1 MPRYLPL
8 PDLLR
13 FCAASLAGLLVLG
26 LASCDTQAVATGPTS
41 DHPQAQHAWL
51 IHGGT
56 LLTMNPQQPEVEAML
71 VEDGRIQRL
80 GSLAELQASALG
92 RVAHDFDLQGGV
104 LYPGFVDGHAHLV
117 GIGLALTRV
126 DLVGTQS
133 FAAVVERVQ
142 SYVAKQPSAPGAWI
156 QGRGWDQN
164 DWAVK
169 EFPQH
174 ERLSRA
180 FPKVP
185 VVLRRIDGHAL
196 LANQAAMDAAGI
208 NHQTPDPKGG
218 RILRDADGRP
228 SGVFVDG
235 AMSLIGAAMPD
246 PSAAEIEQAVRLA
259 AAEMHRRGLT
269 AIHDAGAS
277 DRDIEIYRR
286 LASAGDLDLRVHV
299 MLHGGAPDLIEKWF
313 ARGPLIDPDGQ
324 VNVRAVKMYMDGAL
338 GSRGAALLEDYAD
351 EAGNRGL
358 LLSTREQLEKMAL
371 ACLKNGFQLCTHAI
385 GDRGNR
391 LVLDAYE
398 AAFAAVAR
406 EQISSVEARSV
417 LTKAARFRVE
427 HAQVLAPADIPRF
440 AALGVIPA
448 MQAQHQASDMPWAE
462 DRLGPERVHGAY
474 AWRSLLETGVVIP
487 GGSDAPVERLDPI
500 GAFLA
505 SVARTD
511 RSGQPPNGW
520 YPEQN
525 MTREEGLK
533 HLTTWPAYAA
543 FEEGQSGQLKPGF
556 RADFTVL
563 DTDLRSVATDQIA
576 QSQVLWTIFAGRVV
590 YERGG
595 E

>member
-1 MPRYLPL
+1 MRLSHLHPGSS
-8 PDLLR
+8 LLS
-13 FCAASLAGLLVLG
+13 FVWMALCLFMLS
-26 LASCDTQAVATGPTS
+26 SCGEPGSSTS
-41 DHPQAQHAWL
+41 GQGTHEMSKHTWL

-56 LLTMNPQQPEVEAML
+56 LLTMNPEQPEVEALL
-71 VEDGRIQRL
+71 VVDGRIQML
-80 GSLAELQASALG
+80 GNLAELRATESGQT
-92 RVAHDFDLQGGV
+92 AHDFDLQGGV

-126 DLVGTQS
+126 DLVGTKSYAQ
-133 FAAVVERVQ
+133 VVEQVQ
-142 SYVAKQPSAPGAWI
+142 IYLAKQPPAAGAWI

-164 DWAVK
+164 DWAVQ

-174 ERLSRA
+174 DRLSAA
-180 FPKVP
+180 FPHMP

-208 NHQTPDPKGG
+208 NDQTADPEGG
-218 RILRDADGRP
+218 RILRDGDGHAT
-228 SGVFVDG
+228 GVFIDG
-235 AMSLIGAAMPD
+235 AMSLIGAAMPA
-246 PSAAEIEQAVRLA
+246 PNEEEIEQAVRLA
-259 AAEMHRRGLT
+259 ATELHRRGLT

-286 LASAGDLDLRVHV
+286 LARSGDLDLRVHV
-299 MLHGGAPDLIEKWF
+299 MLHGGDAALIEKWF
-313 ARGPLIDPDGQ
+313 SRGPLIDPDGQ

-338 GSRGAALLEDYAD
+338 GSRGAALLEDYSD

-358 LLSTREQLEKMAL
+358 LLSTAAQLEKMAA

-398 AAFAAVAR
+398 AAFTAVAR
-406 EQISSVEARSV
+406 EQISTVEARSV

-427 HAQVLAPADIPRF
+427 HAQVLAPDDIPRF
-440 AALGVIPA
+440 AQLGVIPA

-462 DRLGPERVHGAY
+462 DRLGPERVRGAY
-474 AWRSLLETGVVIP
+474 AWRSLLKTGVVIP

-511 RSGQPPNGW
+511 KSGQPPAGW

-525 MTREEGLK
+525 MTRAEGLQ

-543 FEEGQSGQLKPGF
+543 FEEAQSGQLKPGF
-556 RADFTVL
+556 WADFTVL
-563 DTDLRSVATDQIA
+563 DTDLRSVATEQIA
-576 QSQVLWTIFAGRVV
+576 QSQVLWTIFEGRVV
-590 YERGG
+590 YERGD